1 MCRISIALGLKALLF
16 IARSFKLSSALCL
29 SGMAQDRILAKAPFR
44 SEFVFPTNEAVG
56 ASHHTV
62 QADEPCV
69 YLCGNSLG
77 PLPKRSA
84 TLVQEELQT
93 WGAKQLVG
101 LRGVVAHFA
110 HPKGRDW
117 MTITDHVN
125 PLLADLI
132 GAKETEVACM
142 GSLTANLHLMMNV
155 FYKPTSDR
163 YKILCEGKAFPSDQY
178 AFASQARLHGL
189 DPKDTIIELFPRD
202 GEFVLREEDI
212 LDVISRQG
220 ASIAMVLFS
229 GVQYYTG
236 QYFPMQSITKAAKAQ
251 VSAVLS
257 KCLRRPENPIQ
268 RRLFPTICYQKLLL
282 CLGCICGWDL
292 AHAIGNVAMSL
303 HDWDVD
309 FAVWC
314 SYKYLNS
321 GPGGIAGIFVHE
333 KWDDRDLQRYA
344 GWWGHDQA
352 TRFDMPPVF
361 SPIRGAQ
368 GFQQSN
374 PPVLCVV
381 SLLGSLQVFKEAGM
395 MGVLRKRSVELTG
408 YLERLLMQSPNYV
421 PVHEVAARYPS
432 PSKDLKPAFTIIT
445 PSQPES
451 RGSQLS
457 LKFLPV
463 EAHVMIKVYEGL
475 KAFGVI
481 GDERQPDVIR
491 LAPTALYN
499 TPADC
504 DKAATRLDE
513 VFSSL
518 V

>member
-1 MCRISIALGLKALLF
+1 
-16 IARSFKLSSALCL
+16 
-29 SGMAQDRILAKAPFR
+29 MAQERSLAEAPFR

-77 PLPKRSA
+77 LLPKRSA
-84 TLVQEELQT
+84 ALVQEELQT
-93 WGAKQLVG
+93 WGAK
-101 LRGVVAHFA
+101 GVVAHFA

-125 PLLADLI
+125 PLLADLV

-142 GSLTANLHLMMNV
+142 GTLTANLHLMMNV

-212 LDVISRQG
+212 LDVISQQG

-251 VSAVLS
+251 
-257 KCLRRPENPIQ
+257 
-268 RRLFPTICYQKLLL
+268 
-282 CLGCICGWDL
+282 GCICGWDL
-292 AHAIGNVAMSL
+292 AHAIGNVPLSL

-374 PPVLCVV
+374 PPVLCVA

-408 YLERLLMQSPNYV
+408 YLERRLMQSPNYV

-432 PSKDLKPAFTIIT
+432 PSNDLKPAFTIIT

-463 EAHVMIKVYEGL
+463 EAHVMMKVYEGL